1 MSPKHQLDQ
10 LPEPDPQEVDEW
22 LASVDGALRAVG
34 PERTGRLLRRVID
47 HARRSGAPLPDLA
60 TTPYVNTIPTAA
72 EPPYPGDEAME
83 ARITAWNRW
92 NAAAMVTRGNER
104 GGLGGHM
111 ATYASAAW
119 LYEVGF
125 QHFFKGKDAEDAP
138 GSGDQLYV
146 QGHASPG
153 VYARAFL
160 EGRLCE
166 AELDRFRMEAGGGGL
181 PSYPHPRRLPWLW
194 EFPTVS
200 MGLGP
205 LSAIYQARFNR
216 YLAHRGV
223 KDTSG
228 SHVWAFLGDGEM
240 DEPEST
246 AALALAARE
255 ELDNLT
261 FVVNCNLQRLD
272 GPVRGNFK
280 IMQELEAQFRAA
292 GWNVV
297 KVPWGEEWDGLL
309 AADTEGR
316 LLAALDALPDGQL
329 QTFAAR
335 DGAYI
340 RERLF
345 AGPLAASAAPYSDGD
360 LARIVGTSRGGHE
373 PRKVYAAYQA
383 ALAHKGAPTVIL
395 AQTVKGWTLG
405 PGFESRNANHQ
416 MKKLSGKE
424 FRAMRDL
431 LELPIPDSRLGEGL
445 VPYAHPGPD
454 SDEIAYLRERRRA
467 LGGPTPER
475 RVRHRPLPPPADKPF
490 TALTKGSGTQ
500 EIATTMAFVRL
511 VKDLMRDK
519 ETGPRWVPVV
529 PDEART
535 FGMESLFPS
544 AGIYSP
550 RGQTY
555 EPVDRD
561 QLLYYKESTSGQI
574 LNEGITEAGSLASFT
589 AAATSYA
596 THGEPMIPFYIF
608 YSMFGW
614 QRTGDQFWAL
624 ADQLG
629 RGFVVGATAGRT
641 TMTGEGL
648 QHADGHSHLIASTNP
663 ACLPYDPAF
672 AYEVA
677 VIVKDGLRRMYGEAA
692 EDVFYYLTV
701 YNEPKAQP
709 VMPAAEGIED
719 AILRGLYRYRESGPA
734 APKAPRAQL
743 LASGT
748 AIHWILRAQEL
759 LAEDWQVAADVWSA
773 PSWTLLRR
781 EAMEAE
787 RAGRVPYVTE
797 ALGGVPGPV
806 VAVSDWMRAVPD
818 QIAPWVP
825 GRWTSLG
832 TDGFGLS
839 DSRAHARRHFGVDP
853 ESIVVHTLR
862 TLAAEGTVD
871 PALPARAAARYG
883 LAPSGET
890 AAGGAGST
898 GGAEAAGDTGTAD
911 TGLYA
916 GPLVRRL
923 AREDGVDLSA
933 VRGSGIGGRIRK
945 QDVLTARR
953 GR

>member
-1 MSPKHQLDQ
+1 MSQLDQ
-10 LPEPDPQEVDEW
+10 LPDRDPTEVAEW
-22 LASVDGALRAVG
+22 RASLDAAVAHAGPQRAAQLLH
-34 PERTGRLLRRVID
+34 RLLD
-47 HARRSGAPLPDLA
+47 HARHSGLDFPGVLE
-60 TTPYVNTIPTAA
+60 TPYLNTIPTAE
-72 EPPYPGDEAME
+72 EPAFPGDEEME
-83 ARITAWNRW
+83 RRITAWNRW

-111 ATYASAAW
+111 ATFASAAW

-125 QHFFKGKDAEDAP
+125 QHFFRGKEGADG

-153 VYARAFL
+153 VYARAYL
-160 EGRLCE
+160 EGRLDE
-166 AELDRFRMEAGGGGL
+166 GQLDRFRQEAGGAGL

-205 LSAIYQARFNR
+205 LSAVYQARFNR
-216 YLAHRGV
+216 YLHHRGI

-228 SHVWAFLGDGEM
+228 SRVWAFLGDGEM

-255 ELDNLT
+255 RLDNLT

-280 IMQELEAQFRAA
+280 IMQELERQFRAA

-297 KVPWGEEWDGLL
+297 KLPWGADWDPLL
-309 AADTEGR
+309 AADTDGA
-316 LLAALDALPDGQL
+316 LLARLGEVPDGQF
-329 QTFAAR
+329 QTYAAR

-340 RERLF
+340 REHLF
-345 AGPLAASAAPYSDGD
+345 GSGDTLRNLAAGYDD
-360 LARIVGTSRGGHE
+360 EQLARIVGTSRGGHE
-373 PRKVYAAYQA
+373 PRKVYAAYRA
-383 ALAHKGAPTVIL
+383 AVGHEGAPTVVL

-416 MKKLSGKE
+416 MKKLTGKE

-431 LELPIPDSRLGEGL
+431 LELPIPDSRLGDGL

-454 SDEIAYLRERRRA
+454 SPEVRYLRERRA
-467 LGGPTPER
+467 ELGGPAPAR
-475 RVRHRPLPPPADKPF
+475 RVKPRPLAVPDKPF
-490 TALTKGSGTQ
+490 DALKKGSGSQ

-511 VKDLMRDK
+511 VKDLMREK
-519 ETGPRWVPVV
+519 ETGRRWVPVV

-550 RGQTY
+550 AGQNY

-561 QLLYYKESTSGQI
+561 QLLYYKELSSGQI

-629 RGFVVGATAGRT
+629 RGFVIGATAGRT

-648 QHADGHSHLIASTNP
+648 QHADGHSPLLASANP
-663 ACLPYDPAF
+663 AALSYDPAF

-677 VIVKDGLRRMYGEAA
+677 VIVREGLRRMYGPDP

-701 YNEPKAQP
+701 YNEPKVQP
-709 VMPAAEGIED
+709 AMPEAPPGESVEEGIV
-719 AILRGLYRYRESGPA
+719 RGLYRYRT
-734 APKAPRAQL
+734 APGTLGTDVPRLQL

-748 AIHWILRAQEL
+748 AVHWALDAQRL
-759 LAEDWQVAADVWSA
+759 LAEDWGVAADVWSA
-773 PSWTLLRR
+773 PSWTELRR
-781 EAMEAE
+781 EALACEAAE
-787 RAGRVPYVTE
+787 LAAARRESGGSGPGSGSVPYVTR
-797 ALGGVPGPV
+797 ALEGAQGPV
-806 VAVSDWMRAVPD
+806 LAVSDWMRAVPD
-818 QIAPWVP
+818 QIRPWVP
-825 GRWTSLG
+825 QEWASLG

-839 DSRAHARRHFGVDP
+839 DSRAAARRYFGVDA
-853 ESIVVHTLR
+853 ESVT
-862 TLAAEGTVD
+862 
-871 PALPARAAARYG
+871 AAA
-883 LAPSGET
+883 LA
-890 AAGGAGST
+890 
-898 GGAEAAGDTGTAD
+898 
-911 TGLYA
+911 L
-916 GPLVRRL
+916 L
-923 AREDGVDLSA
+923 
-933 VRGSGIGGRIRK
+933 
-945 QDVLTARR
+945 ARR
-953 GR
+953 GEIAPDSARKAALHYGIED